1 MNDDSILGNT
11 LGQLGSIAK
20 KTGQEVGKTL
30 TDIVE
35 NAEEQKGRKV
45 ESTSAG
51 DNRPK
56 QTSASDKD
64 SDKNTEELVK
74 GLYAKSDDVQ
84 QKDED
89 KKGLKGQPEF
99 QKQIA
104 NKTPQEQK
112 KRLQLHLKLHKEE
125 YYDPTFN
132 RPKKPEER
140 PAEEIEKEE
149 KEKKQMEAL
158 EFQKEEKKKEELAPS
173 VKQGTHEK
181 VPGISG

>member
-11 LGQLGSIAK
+11 LGQLGSIVK

-30 TDIVE
+30 TDIIE
-35 NAEEQKGRKV
+35 NTEEQKGRKK
-45 ESTSAG
+45 ESTSG
-51 DNRPK
+51 DNGSK
-56 QTSASDKD
+56 QASASDRD

-84 QKDED
+84 KTDKDKE
-89 KKGLKGQPEF
+89 GIKGQPEF

-104 NKTPQEQK
+104 NKSSEEQK

-132 RPKKPEER
+132 PPKRQEER
-140 PAEEIEKEE
+140 PAEEIEKEK

-158 EFQKEEKKKEELAPS
+158 ELQRQDKKKEELAPS